1 MEQILLPPPEDAK
14 SSRREHHSSSEEQVF
29 FAKATF
35 DTFVLKTNDELP
47 GVYFRKSKDNK
58 DVDFFI
64 CGPIR
69 VAALVRDTHQNGYGL
84 LVEFIDMDGNRREY
98 QLLFSNISRDC
109 DAIIRELRDAG
120 LFISSNTL
128 NAKKLIDYLCNVPIP
143 ENRRIRYTSRT
154 GWHGDC
160 YVTQSGAIGQ
170 SDEEIIYS
178 NPNSEVVTCEEQGSS
193 REWTDTVSKYC
204 INNPLL
210 IFCVCLVFAAPLLAL
225 VGLANIGFHLVGHSS
240 IGKSTLL
247 KVATSVFGNPN
258 LAIQFWNVTM
268 TAMEGTAKA
277 YNDLL
282 MAVDEIGQSIAAH
295 IGEMVY
301 MLGNGMGKGRGNVH
315 GEARRRAQFGLIFL
329 SNGERTLEG
338 HMNESGRKAMA
349 GQEVRLVN
357 IPADFGEHGIYCD
370 IHGYTESQSFNE
382 MLKDNAA
389 SCYGTAFPAY
399 LNLIIQDRDKIVERV
414 KTSIDTFVAQHVP
427 IDASGQ
433 VKRVAKH
440 FGLAAAAGTLATEF
454 GITGWP
460 IDEAEKAAV
469 ICFRRWL
476 EHRGGVARSEETGL
490 IQQVRAFFEAHGES
504 RFSKGDSD
512 GRATINRAGY
522 IGKHDGDV
530 SYFVFPEQFKNEICR
545 GYEPKA
551 AVEILTAH
559 GLLFRG
565 NDGKP
570 QISCRIPG
578 ENKNKRMYIFSSKV
592 IEDFEEIRSEN
603 QG

>member
-1 MEQILLPPPEDAK
+1 MEKILLPPPEDAK
-14 SSRREHHSSSEEQVF
+14 SSRREHYSSSEEQVF

-47 GVYFRKSKDNK
+47 GVYFRKSKDDK
-58 DVDFFI
+58 HTDIFI

-69 VAALVRDTHQNGYGL
+69 VVALVRDTHQNGYGL
-84 LVEFIDMDGNRREY
+84 LIEFIDMDGNRREY

-143 ENRRIRYTSRT
+143 NNRRIRYTNRT

-160 YVTQSGAIGQ
+160 YVTQLGAIGK
-170 SDEEIIYS
+170 SDEEVIYS
-178 NPNSEVVTCEEQGSS
+178 NPNSEVVTCEEQGSL
-193 REWTDTVSKYC
+193 REWKDSVGKYC

-210 IFCVCLVFAAPLLAL
+210 VFCVCLVFAAPLLSL

-247 KVATSVFGNPN
+247 KLATSVFGNPN
-258 LAIQFWNVTM
+258 IAIQFWNVTM
-268 TAMEGTAKA
+268 TALEGTAKA

-282 MAVDEIGQSIAAH
+282 MAVDEIGQSVATH

-301 MLGNGMGKGRGNVH
+301 MLGNGMGKGRGTPH
-315 GEARRRAQFGLIFL
+315 GEARRRAQFRLIFL

-357 IPADFGEHGIYCD
+357 IPADFGTYGIYCD
-370 IHGYTESQSFNE
+370 IHGFSDSQTFNE
-382 MLKDNAA
+382 MLKDQAA
-389 SCYGTAFPAY
+389 TYYGSAFTEY
-399 LNLIIQDRDKIVERV
+399 LKKIVPHREKVITRIRAD
-414 KTSIDTFVAQHVP
+414 IDAFVAKHVP
-427 IDASGQ
+427 EDSCGQ
-433 VKRVAKH
+433 VKRVAQQ
-440 FGLAAAAGTLATEF
+440 FGLAAAAGKLATGF

-460 IDEAEKAAV
+460 RDEAENAAAV
-469 ICFRRWL
+469 CFKRWL
-476 EHRGGVARSEETGL
+476 EFRGGVARSEETGL

-522 IGKHDGDV
+522 IGKHDGDI
-530 SYFVFPEQFKNEICR
+530 SYFVFPEQFKSEICR
-545 GYEPKA
+545 GYESKSA
-551 AVEILTAH
+551 IEILTAH

-578 ENKNKRMYIFSSKV
+578 ESKSKRMYIFSSKV
-592 IEDFEEIRSEN
+592 IEDFEEASPEN
-603 QG
+603 